1 MELSLTGTFV
11 PGSESDVELSL
22 PGTFV
27 PRNFHSH
34 SQRNVVSLPNTNYDY
49 LVVKLMVL
57 RRYSFIVRIF
67 MQLHCSK
74 RWQDLAN
81 YFITNLS

>member
-1 MELSLTGTFV
+1 MELSFPRFAAGNESSIDGTFV

-27 PRNFHSH
+27 PCNFRSH

-49 LVVKLMVL
+49 LIDKNNGIKAL
-57 RRYSFIVRIF
+57 
-67 MQLHCSK
+67 
-74 RWQDLAN
+74 
-81 YFITNLS
+81 